1 MDCKNCQNSL
11 SQKDDYCN
19 VCGAKVIRNRLTV
32 KNLWADFAEQFLN
45 YDNKFL
51 KTYLAL
57 FKKPEDVIGSYINGT
72 RKKYVNVISYFA
84 IAVTLSGIQLF
95 ILRKFYP
102 EVMDLTVLMPGNV
115 PEGYSNF
122 DWIYDYYSFIS
133 LINLP
138 LYAFIAYLVFKT
150 LKKLNFTEHLVTMT
164 YIVAQY
170 SITSAVVITLLG
182 IIGVNFYI
190 AGSIFNLGLIIYT
203 AICYKRLLK
212 LSTEGII
219 LRTLLFIGII
229 MVALLIQGIIQAYFM
244 YKSGAFEK
252 IIEAEKAKRGVSYIA
267 SSFINWTS

>member
-95 ILRKFYP
+95 ILRKF
-102 EVMDLTVLMPGNV
+102 
-115 PEGYSNF
+115 
-122 DWIYDYYSFIS
+122 
-133 LINLP
+133 
-138 LYAFIAYLVFKT
+138 
-150 LKKLNFTEHLVTMT
+150 
-164 YIVAQY
+164 
-170 SITSAVVITLLG
+170 
-182 IIGVNFYI
+182 
-190 AGSIFNLGLIIYT
+190 
-203 AICYKRLLK
+203 
-212 LSTEGII
+212 
-219 LRTLLFIGII
+219 
-229 MVALLIQGIIQAYFM
+229 
-244 YKSGAFEK
+244 
-252 IIEAEKAKRGVSYIA
+252 
-267 SSFINWTS
+267 